1 MLEPEG
7 HKLKVKGCKL
17 EAEGEMLPT
26 SIQNL
31 PEKLP
36 KSIENGPKMVFGRP
50 WRLTCK
56 RFGQDIAIQV
66 KRSPEKWRELFDL
79 GRFWEAFG
87 GRLGQ
92 QKPCIFL

>member
-7 HKLKVKGCKL
+7 YKLKVKGCKL

-31 PEKLP
+31 PENLP
-36 KSIENGPKMVFGRP
+36 KSIENGPKIIFGRH
-50 WRLTCK
+50 WRLSCK

-66 KRSPEKWRELFDL
+66 KRSPEILRELFDL
-79 GRFWEAFG
+79 GGFWEACG
-87 GRLGQ
+87 DRLGQ
-92 QKPCIFL
+92 QKLYIFF